1 MASRRSST
9 STRTAARSVSR
20 SASSCLPAAWRFT
33 CGSDAQGRLSR
44 RSRPK
49 SRQYD
54 RTATVIRGADLQV
67 GPRLNAC
74 IIATL
79 MSVELSVVIPIRN
92 ESPNIDALYVEMTE
106 ALERWG
112 RSYEV
117 LAIDD
122 GSTDDSFD
130 RLVRCQRRDPRWR
143 IIRFRRNFGQTAAF
157 SAGFRHARGRL
168 IATADGDLQNDPRDL
183 ADMIRRAEEG
193 RDIVCGWRKDRKDPW
208 LTRRLPS
215 ELANKLISWSTGV
228 KLHDYGCSL
237 KVFRAEVVKPLKL
250 YGEMHRF
257 LPAIASEMG
266 VTIDEV
272 VVNHCIRKHGH
283 SNYGLS
289 RTFRVVLDL
298 LTVKFLLSYSTRPLQ
313 MFGLIGVPMGLVGF
327 AIAAFLSYE
336 RLFGH
341 ESIANRPL
349 LLLAVLL
356 IFSGIQLVTMG
367 LLAEIMSRTYH
378 ESQDK
383 PIYVI
388 RDIRESP
395 QPETLPHSLSV

>member
-1 MASRRSST
+1 MT
-9 STRTAARSVSR
+9 
-20 SASSCLPAAWRFT
+20 
-33 CGSDAQGRLSR
+33 
-44 RSRPK
+44 
-49 SRQYD
+49 
-54 RTATVIRGADLQV
+54 
-67 GPRLNAC
+67 
-74 IIATL
+74 
-79 MSVELSVVIPIRN
+79 VELSVVIPIRN

-112 RSYEV
+112 RTYEV

-122 GSTDDSFD
+122 GSTDDSFA
-130 RLVRCQRRDPRWR
+130 RLAGCQKRDPRWR

-157 SAGFRHARGRL
+157 SAGFRYARGRM

-183 ADMIRRAEEG
+183 ADMIRRLEDG

-228 KLHDYGCSL
+228 RLHDYGCSL
-237 KVFRAEVVKPLKL
+237 KVFRADVVKPLKL

-272 VVNHCIRKHGH
+272 VVNHRARKHGA
-283 SNYGLS
+283 SKYGLS

-313 MFGLIGVPMGLVGF
+313 MFGLIGVPMGFAGF
-327 AIAAFLSYE
+327 VIGAFLSYQ

-367 LLAEIMSRTYH
+367 LLAEIMARTYH

-388 RDIRESP
+388 REVCESA
-395 QPETLPHSLSV
+395 QPEQLPHPLSV

>member
-1 MASRRSST
+1 
-9 STRTAARSVSR
+9 
-20 SASSCLPAAWRFT
+20 
-33 CGSDAQGRLSR
+33 
-44 RSRPK
+44 
-49 SRQYD
+49 
-54 RTATVIRGADLQV
+54 
-67 GPRLNAC
+67 
-74 IIATL
+74 
-79 MSVELSVVIPIRN
+79 MSPELSLVIPIRN

-122 GSTDDSFD
+122 GSTDDSFE
-130 RLVRCQRRDPRWR
+130 RLVRCQARDPRWR

-157 SAGFRHARGRL
+157 AAGFRHARGRV

-183 ADMIRRAEEG
+183 PDMIRRIEEG
-193 RDIVCGWRKDRKDPW
+193 SDIVCGWRKDRKDPW

-228 KLHDYGCSL
+228 TLHDYGCSL

-266 VTIDEV
+266 VKIDEV
-272 VVNHCIRKHGH
+272 VVNHRARKHGA
-283 SNYGLS
+283 SKYGLS

-313 MFGLIGVPMGLVGF
+313 MFGLIGVPMGLLGF
-327 AIAAFLSYE
+327 LIAAYLSYE

-349 LLLAVLL
+349 LLLGVLL

-367 LLAEIMSRTYH
+367 LLAEIMARTYH

-383 PIYVI
+383 PIYVV
-388 RDIRESP
+388 REVRESP
-395 QPETLPHSLSV
+395 QPEQIPHSLGV

>member
-1 MASRRSST
+1 
-9 STRTAARSVSR
+9 
-20 SASSCLPAAWRFT
+20 
-33 CGSDAQGRLSR
+33 
-44 RSRPK
+44 
-49 SRQYD
+49 
-54 RTATVIRGADLQV
+54 
-67 GPRLNAC
+67 
-74 IIATL
+74 
-79 MSVELSVVIPIRN
+79 MSPELSVVIPIRN
-92 ESPNIDALYVEMTE
+92 ESANIDALYVEMTE

-112 RSYEV
+112 RPYEV
-117 LAIDD
+117 LVIDD
-122 GSTDDSFD
+122 GSTDDSFE
-130 RLVRCQRRDPRWR
+130 RLLRHQQRDPRWR

-157 SAGFRHARGRL
+157 SAGFRYARGRV
-168 IATADGDLQNDPRDL
+168 IATADGDLQNDPADL
-183 ADMIRRAEEG
+183 PGMIRRVEEG
-193 RDIVCGWRKDRKDPW
+193 SDIVCGWRKKRRDPW

-237 KVFRAEVVKPLKL
+237 KVFRADVVKPLKL

-266 VTIDEV
+266 VTIEEV
-272 VVNHCIRKHGH
+272 VVNHRARKHG
-283 SNYGLS
+283 SSKYGLS
-289 RTFRVVLDL
+289 RTFRVILDL
-298 LTVKFLLSYSTRPLQ
+298 LLVKFLLSYSTRPLQ
-313 MFGLIGVPMGLVGF
+313 MFGLIGVPMGFVGF
-327 AIAAFLSYE
+327 AIAAYLSYE

-395 QPETLPHSLSV
+395 QPEQVPHTLSV

>member
-1 MASRRSST
+1 MN
-9 STRTAARSVSR
+9 
-20 SASSCLPAAWRFT
+20 P
-33 CGSDAQGRLSR
+33 
-44 RSRPK
+44 
-49 SRQYD
+49 
-54 RTATVIRGADLQV
+54 
-67 GPRLNAC
+67 
-74 IIATL
+74 
-79 MSVELSVVIPIRN
+79 ELSVVIPIRN
-92 ESPNIDALYVEMTE
+92 ESPNIEPLYVELTG

-117 LAIDD
+117 VAIDD
-122 GSTDDSFD
+122 GSTDDSYE
-130 RLVRCQRRDPRWR
+130 RLVRCQRQDPRWR

-157 SAGFRHARGRL
+157 AAGFRHARGRL
-168 IATADGDLQNDPRDL
+168 IATADGDLQNDLRDL
-183 ADMIRRAEEG
+183 PDLIRHAESG
-193 RDIVCGWRKDRKDPW
+193 YDIVCGWRRNRKDPW
-208 LTRRLPS
+208 LTRRVPS
-215 ELANKLISWSTGV
+215 EIANRLISWSTGV

-237 KVFRAEVVKPLKL
+237 KVFRAEAVKPLKL

-266 VTIDEV
+266 VSITEV
-272 VVNHCIRKHGH
+272 VVNHRPRRHGT
-283 SNYGLS
+283 SKYGLS
-289 RTFRVVLDL
+289 RTFRVILDL

-313 MFGLIGVPMGLVGF
+313 MFGLIGVPLGLAGF
-327 AIAAFLSYE
+327 LIGAYLSYQ

-356 IFSGIQLVTMG
+356 IFAGIQFVTMG

-388 RDIRESP
+388 KEVCESSSD
-395 QPETLPHSLSV
+395 ELRPHPLSV

>member
-1 MASRRSST
+1 MN
-9 STRTAARSVSR
+9 
-20 SASSCLPAAWRFT
+20 P
-33 CGSDAQGRLSR
+33 
-44 RSRPK
+44 
-49 SRQYD
+49 
-54 RTATVIRGADLQV
+54 
-67 GPRLNAC
+67 
-74 IIATL
+74 
-79 MSVELSVVIPIRN
+79 ELSLVIPIRN
-92 ESPNIDALYVEMTE
+92 ESPNVEALYVEITE

-122 GSTDDSFD
+122 GSTDDSYE

-157 SAGFRHARGRL
+157 AAGFRFARGRL
-168 IATADGDLQNDPRDL
+168 IATADGDLQNDFRDL
-183 ADMIRRAEEG
+183 PDMARRIEDG
-193 RDIVCGWRKDRKDPW
+193 HDIVCGWRKNRQDPW

-215 ELANKLISWSTGV
+215 EIANKLISWSTGV

-266 VTIDEV
+266 VTIGEV
-272 VVNHCIRKHGH
+272 VVNHRPRNHGT
-283 SNYGLS
+283 SKYGLS
-289 RTFRVVLDL
+289 RTFRVILDL

-313 MFGLIGVPMGLVGF
+313 MFGLIGLPLGLAGF
-327 AIAAFLSYE
+327 VIAAYLSYQ
-336 RLFGH
+336 RLFAY

-356 IFSGIQLVTMG
+356 IFAGIQFVTMG

-383 PIYVI
+383 AIYVI
-388 RDIRESP
+388 RDISEPTPTEARP
-395 QPETLPHSLSV
+395 RSLSI

>member
-1 MASRRSST
+1 
-9 STRTAARSVSR
+9 
-20 SASSCLPAAWRFT
+20 
-33 CGSDAQGRLSR
+33 
-44 RSRPK
+44 
-49 SRQYD
+49 
-54 RTATVIRGADLQV
+54 
-67 GPRLNAC
+67 
-74 IIATL
+74 
-79 MSVELSVVIPIRN
+79 MSPELSVVIPIRN

-122 GSTDDSFD
+122 GSTDDSFE
-130 RLVRCQRRDPRWR
+130 RLAACQRRDPRWR

-157 SAGFRHARGRL
+157 AAGFRLARGRL
-168 IATADGDLQNDPRDL
+168 IATADGDLQNDPSDL
-183 ADMIRRAEEG
+183 PEMIRRVEEG
-193 RDIVCGWRKDRKDPW
+193 SDIACGWRKDRKDAW

-237 KVFRAEVVKPLKL
+237 KVFRADVVKPLKL

-266 VTIDEV
+266 VTITEV
-272 VVNHCIRKHGH
+272 VVNHRARKHGA
-283 SNYGLS
+283 SKYGLS
-289 RTFRVVLDL
+289 RTFRVILDL
-298 LTVKFLLSYSTRPLQ
+298 LLVKFLLSYSTRPLQ
-313 MFGLIGVPMGLVGF
+313 MFGLIGVPMGVVGF
-327 AIAAFLSYE
+327 LIAAYLSYA

-356 IFSGIQLVTMG
+356 IFAGIQLVTMG

-388 RDIRESP
+388 REVRESSQSEP
-395 QPETLPHSLSV
+395 RPHSMSV

>member
-1 MASRRSST
+1 MN
-9 STRTAARSVSR
+9 
-20 SASSCLPAAWRFT
+20 P
-33 CGSDAQGRLSR
+33 
-44 RSRPK
+44 
-49 SRQYD
+49 
-54 RTATVIRGADLQV
+54 
-67 GPRLNAC
+67 
-74 IIATL
+74 
-79 MSVELSVVIPIRN
+79 ELSVVIPIRN
-92 ESPNIDALYVEMTE
+92 ESPNIEPLYVELTE

-122 GSTDDSFD
+122 GSTDDSFE

-157 SAGFRHARGRL
+157 AAGFRHARGRL
-168 IATADGDLQNDPRDL
+168 IATADGDLQSDLRDL
-183 ADMIRRAEEG
+183 PDMIRRIEDG
-193 RDIVCGWRKDRKDPW
+193 NDIVCGWRKHRKDTW

-237 KVFRAEVVKPLKL
+237 KVFRAEVVKPIKL

-266 VTIDEV
+266 VTITEV
-272 VVNHCIRKHGH
+272 VVNHRPRSHGA
-283 SNYGLS
+283 SKYGLS

-313 MFGLIGVPMGLVGF
+313 MFGLIGLPMGLLGF
-327 AIAAFLSYE
+327 LIGAYLSYQ

-349 LLLAVLL
+349 LLLGVLL
-356 IFSGIQLVTMG
+356 IFAGIQFVTMG

-388 RDIRESP
+388 REVCESV
-395 QPETLPHSLSV
+395 QSEVRPHSLSVSS

>member
-1 MASRRSST
+1 MN
-9 STRTAARSVSR
+9 
-20 SASSCLPAAWRFT
+20 P
-33 CGSDAQGRLSR
+33 
-44 RSRPK
+44 
-49 SRQYD
+49 
-54 RTATVIRGADLQV
+54 
-67 GPRLNAC
+67 
-74 IIATL
+74 
-79 MSVELSVVIPIRN
+79 ELSVVIPIRN
-92 ESPNIDALYVEMTE
+92 ESPNIEPLYVELTE
-106 ALERWG
+106 ALARWG

-157 SAGFRHARGRL
+157 AAGFRHARGRL
-168 IATADGDLQNDPRDL
+168 IATTDGDLQNDPRDL
-183 ADMIRRAEEG
+183 PDMIARVENG
-193 RDIVCGWRKDRKDPW
+193 HDIVCGWRKNRKDAW

-215 ELANKLISWSTGV
+215 EIANRLISWSTGV

-237 KVFRAEVVKPLKL
+237 KVFRAEIVKPLKL

-266 VTIDEV
+266 VTIAEV
-272 VVNHCIRKHGH
+272 VVNHRAREHGI
-283 SNYGLS
+283 SKYGLS

-313 MFGLIGVPMGLVGF
+313 MFGLIGVPLGLAGF
-327 AIAAFLSYE
+327 LIGAYLSYQ

-356 IFSGIQLVTMG
+356 IFAGIQFVTMG

-388 RDIRESP
+388 REVCESSP
-395 QPETLPHSLSV
+395 GELRPHSLSV

>member
-1 MASRRSST
+1 MT
-9 STRTAARSVSR
+9 
-20 SASSCLPAAWRFT
+20 
-33 CGSDAQGRLSR
+33 
-44 RSRPK
+44 
-49 SRQYD
+49 
-54 RTATVIRGADLQV
+54 
-67 GPRLNAC
+67 
-74 IIATL
+74 
-79 MSVELSVVIPIRN
+79 VELSLVIPIRN
-92 ESPNIDALYVEMTE
+92 ESPNIEALYNEITE
-106 ALERWG
+106 ALERLG

-117 LAIDD
+117 LAVDD
-122 GSTDDSFD
+122 GSTDDSFEK
-130 RLVRCQRRDPRWR
+130 LARCHQRDPRWR

-168 IATADGDLQNDPRDL
+168 IATSDGDLQNDPRDL
-183 ADMIRRAEEG
+183 AEMIRRIEEG
-193 RDIVCGWRKDRKDPW
+193 FDIVCGWRRNRKDAW

-215 ELANKLISWSTGV
+215 GIANKLISWSTGV

-237 KVFRAEVVKPLKL
+237 KVFRSEVVKPLKL

-266 VTIDEV
+266 VTIGEV
-272 VVNHCIRKHGH
+272 EVNHRARKHGM

-313 MFGLIGVPMGLVGF
+313 MFGLIGVPMGFVGF
-327 AIAAFLSYE
+327 LIALYLSYE
-336 RLFGH
+336 RLFGY

-356 IFSGIQLVTMG
+356 IFAGIQLVTMG

-388 RDIRESP
+388 KEVRESAQVEP
-395 QPETLPHSLSV
+395 RPRSLSV